1 MNILK
6 SKGNQKERKETLR
19 GTDRPT
25 KRVAMVSIFS
35 ALFWMSAA
43 KIDGSTFVGGW
54 QSYNPFIPILSKMSV
69 IQPTSFNPSL
79 LTISEA
85 KKLDN
90 GSSQAYVNYNGKKL
104 RVQAPKLPVPMDAGD
119 YQGNQKY
126 KVQLS
131 FRDKDSNPKVAA
143 YYEMLEKIDEFVVN
157 AAQSNSG
164 KWFKKPGMARDIVLD
179 KFTPSIKFA
188 KDKEGNLKPYPPTQG
203 VTLKKNHTTGAFDA
217 ELYDK
222 NKEIIEDATPVQV
235 LKRGSEITPI
245 LECTGVWI
253 TEKGFGLTWKLFQAR
268 VDVAAEG
275 NQRGC
280 AIQDDEED
288 GAAPVVVSKPKPVAK
303 TAVAED
309 EEEDLL
315 AAVKPAKAAAPAPAA
330 AAADEVDEDEVH
342 EAPAV
347 PVAKKVIKKV
357 IKKAA

>member
-1 MNILK
+1 
-6 SKGNQKERKETLR
+6 
-19 GTDRPT
+19 
-25 KRVAMVSIFS
+25 
-35 ALFWMSAA
+35 
-43 KIDGSTFVGGW
+43 
-54 QSYNPFIPILSKMSV
+54 MSV
-69 IQPTSFNPSL
+69 IQPTSFNASL

-90 GSSQAYVNYNGKKL
+90 GSSQAYLNYNGKKL
-104 RVQAPKLPVPMDAGD
+104 RVQAPKMPIPMDAGD
-119 YQGNQKY
+119 YQGNQKF

-143 YYEMLEKIDEFVVN
+143 YYDMLEKIDDFVIN
-157 AAQSNSG
+157 SAQSNSG
-164 KWFKKPGMARDIVLD
+164 KWFKKPGMARDIVVD

-203 VTLKKNHTTGAFDA
+203 VALKKKGDSFDA

-222 NKEIIEDATPVQV
+222 NKDIIDDATPVEV

-275 NQRGC
+275 SQRGC
-280 AIQDDEED
+280 AIQDDDEGET
-288 GAAPVVVSKPKPVAK
+288 PVVVKPKVAK
-303 TAVAED
+303 EAVAEE

-315 AAVKPAKAAAPAPAA
+315 AAVKPKAAAE
-330 AAADEVDEDEVH
+330 DVDEDEVH

-347 PVAKKVIKKV
+347 PVKKVVKKIV
-357 IKKAA
+357 KKSA

>member
-1 MNILK
+1 MVWRKEGVARSRSSIV
-6 SKGNQKERKETLR
+6 GKERREHRAHRWAL
-19 GTDRPT
+19 G
-25 KRVAMVSIFS
+25 AGEASIFS
-35 ALFWMSAA
+35 VLFWGSAT
-43 KIDGSTFVGGW
+43 KIDAPFFSLSS
-54 QSYNPFIPILSKMSV
+54 QSYTSYFLHLPTMSV
-69 IQPTSFNPSL
+69 IQPTSFNASL

-90 GSSQAYVNYNGKKL
+90 GSSQAYLNYNGKKL

-143 YYEMLEKIDEFVVN
+143 YYEMLEKIDDFVIN
-157 AAQSNSG
+157 SAQTNSG
-164 KWFKKPGMARDIVLD
+164 KWFKKPNMARDIVVD

-203 VTLKKNHTTGAFDA
+203 VALKKKGDAFDA

-222 NKEIIEDATPVQV
+222 NKEIIDDATPVDV

-275 NQRGC
+275 SQRGC
-280 AIQDDEED
+280 AIQDDDETE
-288 GAAPVVVSKPKPVAK
+288 APVVVKAAKAAPK
-303 TAVAED
+303 TAVAEE
-309 EEEDLL
+309 EEEDLM
-315 AAVKPAKAAAPAPAA
+315 AAVKPAAAPAE
-330 AAADEVDEDEVH
+330 EVDEDEVH

-347 PVAKKVIKKV
+347 PVKKVVKKIIKKT
-357 IKKAA
+357 A

>member
-1 MNILK
+1 
-6 SKGNQKERKETLR
+6 
-19 GTDRPT
+19 
-25 KRVAMVSIFS
+25 
-35 ALFWMSAA
+35 
-43 KIDGSTFVGGW
+43 
-54 QSYNPFIPILSKMSV
+54 MSV
-69 IQPTSFNPSL
+69 IQPTSFNASL

-90 GSSQAYVNYNGKKL
+90 GSSQAYLNYNGKKL
-104 RVQAPKLPVPMDAGD
+104 RVQAPRLPVPMDAGD

-143 YYEMLEKIDEFVVN
+143 YYEMLEKIDEFVIN
-157 AAQSNSG
+157 SAQANSG
-164 KWFKKPGMARDIVLD
+164 KWFKKPNMARDIVVD

-203 VTLKKNHTTGAFDA
+203 VALKKKGDAFDA

-222 NKEIIEDATPVQV
+222 HKEIIDDATPVDV

-275 NQRGC
+275 AQRGC
-280 AIQDDEED
+280 AIQDDEE
-288 GAAPVVVSKPKPVAK
+288 AETPVVVKAKPTAKP
-303 TAVAED
+303 AVAED
-309 EEEDLL
+309 EEEDLM
-315 AAVKPAKAAAPAPAA
+315 AAVKPTAVAAPAPAE
-330 AAADEVDEDEVH
+330 DVDEDEVH

-347 PVAKKVIKKV
+347 PVKKVVKKIV
-357 IKKAA
+357 KKTA

>member
-1 MNILK
+1 
-6 SKGNQKERKETLR
+6 
-19 GTDRPT
+19 
-25 KRVAMVSIFS
+25 
-35 ALFWMSAA
+35 
-43 KIDGSTFVGGW
+43 
-54 QSYNPFIPILSKMSV
+54 MSV
-69 IQPTSFNPSL
+69 IQPTSFNASL

-90 GSSQAYVNYNGKKL
+90 GSSQAYQNYNGKKL
-104 RVQAPKLPVPMDAGD
+104 RIQAPRMPVPMDAGD

-143 YYEMLEKIDEFVVN
+143 YYEMLEKIDEFVIN
-157 AAQSNSG
+157 SAQSNSG
-164 KWFKKPGMARDIVLD
+164 KWFKKPGMARDIVVD

-188 KDKEGNLKPYPPTQG
+188 KDKEGNLKPYPPTHA
-203 VTLKKNHTTGAFDA
+203 VALKKNYTTGAFDA

-222 NKEIIEDATPVQV
+222 NKEIIEDATPVEV

-275 NQRGC
+275 SQRGC
-280 AIQDDEED
+280 AIQDDEEET
-288 GAAPVVVSKPKPVAK
+288 PVVVKPKVVVKK
-303 TAVAED
+303 TVDED
-309 EEEDLL
+309 EEEDLM
-315 AAVKPAKAAAPAPAA
+315 AAVKPKAA
-330 AAADEVDEDEVH
+330 AAAEDVDEDEVH

-357 IKKAA
+357 IKKTA

>member
-1 MNILK
+1 
-6 SKGNQKERKETLR
+6 
-19 GTDRPT
+19 
-25 KRVAMVSIFS
+25 
-35 ALFWMSAA
+35 
-43 KIDGSTFVGGW
+43 
-54 QSYNPFIPILSKMSV
+54 MSV
-69 IQPTSFNPSL
+69 IQPTSFNASL

-90 GSSQAYVNYNGKKL
+90 GSSQAYLNYNGKKL

-143 YYEMLEKIDEFVVN
+143 YYEMLEKIDDFVIN
-157 AAQSNSG
+157 SAQSNSG
-164 KWFKKPGMARDIVLD
+164 KWFKKPNMARDIVVD

-203 VTLKKNHTTGAFDA
+203 VALKKKGDSFDA

-222 NKEIIEDATPVQV
+222 NKEIIDDATPVDV

-275 NQRGC
+275 AQRGC
-280 AIQDDEED
+280 AIQDED
-288 GAAPVVVSKPKPVAK
+288 DAETPVVVSKPKAAAK
-303 TAVAED
+303 PAVAEE
-309 EEEDLL
+309 EEEDLM
-315 AAVKPAKAAAPAPAA
+315 AAVKPAATVSAVSAVSAATAVPA
-330 AAADEVDEDEVH
+330 DDVDEDEVH

-347 PVAKKVIKKV
+347 PVKKVVKKIV
-357 IKKAA
+357 KKA